1 MCRLHL
7 KDNHF
12 KKKITWG
19 ILLNIFRIQNIFSL
33 CVITRTE
40 TSGEPPFTFNA
51 CSAHTETIRTRS
63 MMFDFH
69 QTYPPDPFPTKE
81 TNYWPNVEIF
91 SELAGSVHD
100 TRHRK
105 YKYEKGQSGIGIKWL
120 AKRTNLENASSL
132 AHNVSIVRSQAM
144 PPIVD
149 DFSNFFSFYFFLF
162 PFR

>member
-1 MCRLHL
+1 MSSFL
-7 KDNHF
+7 KF
-12 KKKITWG
+12 YST
-19 ILLNIFRIQNIFSL
+19 FFSL
-33 CVITRTE
+33 RINNENQRQMVKAIHLSFSMRVRLTR
-40 TSGEPPFTFNA
+40 
-51 CSAHTETIRTRS
+51 ETIRTRS

-69 QTYPPDPFPTKE
+69 QTYPLPLDSFPTKE

-91 SELAGSVHD
+91 SELAGSVHGI
-100 TRHRK
+100 RHRK

-149 DFSNFFSFYFFLF
+149 RFFQFFFFFFLFFYFFFIFIFFSFHLDG
-162 PFR
+162 

>member
-1 MCRLHL
+1 MGYSTQHFSYTKHFFIMRNNENRDIWRATLYVQRVFGSHGNNSSSFYDVRLSPNL
-7 KDNHF
+7 
-12 KKKITWG
+12 
-19 ILLNIFRIQNIFSL
+19 S
-33 CVITRTE
+33 
-40 TSGEPPFTFNA
+40 
-51 CSAHTETIRTRS
+51 
-63 MMFDFH
+63 
-69 QTYPPDPFPTKE
+69 PDPFPTKE